1 MINKN
6 ENNNNIYL
14 KMKVGNINNNNQN
27 NDDKIDKSVG
37 NVNLSNDENKKKN
50 ALLMFEN
57 LLNNKNKFKLDNHFD
72 NKNCEIFLSEKEK
85 YLAEIIIDDDTEHK
99 KNKIYERN
107 KSKEDILIPN
117 GAPTK
122 FTFGQL

>member
-1 MINKN
+1 MKDNNNNYNNEDKINKN
-6 ENNNNIYL
+6 VY
-14 KMKVGNINNNNQN
+14 
-27 NDDKIDKSVG
+27 NDHI
-37 NVNLSNDENKKKN
+37 SNDENKKKN
-50 ALLMFEN
+50 TLLMFEN

-72 NKNCEIFLSEKEK
+72 NKNCQIFLSEKEK
-85 YLAEIIIDDDTEHK
+85 YLAEIIIDDDAEHK